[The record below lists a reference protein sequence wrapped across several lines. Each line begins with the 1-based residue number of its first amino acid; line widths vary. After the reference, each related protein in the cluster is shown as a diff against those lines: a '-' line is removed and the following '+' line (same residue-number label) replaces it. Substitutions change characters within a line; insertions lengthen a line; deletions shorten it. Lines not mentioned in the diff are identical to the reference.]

1 MNILFKSQI
10 FAFINFSDNT
20 IIATDGT
27 YKYKFSFTEDILF
40 LDPKFY
46 YLELAKYSVHDLI
59 KMTWLPKF
67 DDPNLKQNVIW
78 FPYQKFFRSD
88 KEPDRMFHNL
98 QMLSKKAPNL
108 SFEPYNFDKSYLGQD
123 YKDNL
128 YDKKY
133 LRILHDATTH
143 LNIDVLSDF
152 FIEDIRHQARR
163 IDQPMSI
170 AAAFTNEQFLTTFY
184 NKIIAAKINILTPA
198 VLREALYNYGLQE
211 VNTFKPT
218 WAVKLLQVVL
228 KTIKLE
234 NKKWL
239 DISAGWGDR
248 LLTAM
253 ALKME
258 YLGFDP
264 NIDLKPGHDAM
275 INKFNHYEKQK
286 IIYLPFESKDTIIP
300 DDYYDVI
307 LSSPPYFNLE
317 IYNEGQAG
325 QSINNYPTKDLWFEN
340 FMFPS
345 LQKAWKALKSNGY
358 LILHLSDSRKANV
371 ILCDRTNNYIK
382 NNLINSHYQGVIGL
396 ETGFHVFTGAKSV
409 SRPVWVWRKK

>member
-1 MNILFKSQI
+1 MNIIVKARI
-10 FAFINFSDNT
+10 FTFVNLSTVDNT

-27 YKYKFSFTEDILF
+27 YKYKFPFTEDILF

-46 YLELAKYSVHDLI
+46 YLELAKYSVQDLI

-78 FPYQKFFRSD
+78 FPYNKFFRSD

-98 QMLSKKAPNL
+98 QMLSKKALNL

-128 YDKKY
+128 YNKKY
-133 LRILHDATTH
+133 LRILNDPTSHF
-143 LNIDVLSDF
+143 NIDLLSDF

-170 AAAFTNEQFLTTFY
+170 ATAFTDEQFLTTFY
-184 NKIIAAKINILTPA
+184 NKIIASRKINILTPA

-228 KTIKLE
+228 KMTKLE

-264 NIDLKPGHDAM
+264 NIDLKPVM
-275 INKFNHYEKQK
+275 M
-286 IIYLPFESKDTIIP
+286 L
-300 DDYYDVI
+300 
-307 LSSPPYFNLE
+307 
-317 IYNEGQAG
+317 
-325 QSINNYPTKDLWFEN
+325 
-340 FMFPS
+340 
-345 LQKAWKALKSNGY
+345 
-358 LILHLSDSRKANV
+358 
-371 ILCDRTNNYIK
+371 
-382 NNLINSHYQGVIGL
+382 
-396 ETGFHVFTGAKSV
+396 
-409 SRPVWVWRKK
+409 